1 MKKSLALALLVV
13 GVALG
18 AAGCAQKTESEK
30 MMDQMNKDAKKA
42 SADMKKAVNNL

>member
-1 MKKSLALALLVV
+1 MKKSFALMLLVAGLAM
-13 GVALG
+13 GVV
-18 AAGCAQKTESEK
+18 GCAQKTESEK